1 MERSLHHD
9 DIQYNSTTLTVILIL
24 YSSSA
29 NAGLLD
35 SNKKEIMICLFISDL
50 FVSPL
55 TQRVLQMSKA
65 NP

>member
-1 MERSLHHD
+1 MESSLHHS
-9 DIQYNSTTLTVILIL
+9 DIHYNSPTLTVILL
-24 YSSSA
+24 LSNSST

-50 FVSPL
+50 FVSLL
-55 TQRVLQMSKA
+55 TQRVLQTSKA

>member
-1 MERSLHHD
+1 MESSLHHS
-9 DIQYNSTTLTVILIL
+9 DIQYNSTTLTVILL
-24 YSSSA
+24 LSNSST

-50 FVSPL
+50 FVSLL
-55 TQRVLQMSKA
+55 TQRVLQTSKA

>member
-1 MERSLHHD
+1 MERSLHHN
-9 DIQYNSTTLTVILIL
+9 DIQSNSTTLTVILLL
-24 YSSSA
+24 YNSST

-50 FVSPL
+50 FVSLL
-55 TQRVLQMSKA
+55 TQRVLQTSKA

>member
-1 MERSLHHD
+1 MERSLHYN
-9 DIQYNSTTLTVILIL
+9 DIQYSTTLTVISPLCN
-24 YSSSA
+24 SST
-29 NAGLLD
+29 NGGLLD

-55 TQRVLQMSKA
+55 TQRALQTNKA

>member
-1 MERSLHHD
+1 MERSLHHH
-9 DIQYNSTTLTVILIL
+9 DIQYNSTTLTVILL
-24 YSSSA
+24 LFNNST

-35 SNKKEIMICLFISDL
+35 SNKKGIMICLFISDL

-55 TQRVLQMSKA
+55 TQRALQMNKA

>member
-1 MERSLHHD
+1 MESSLHHS
-9 DIQYNSTTLTVILIL
+9 DIQYNSTTLTVVLL
-24 YSSSA
+24 LSNSST

-50 FVSPL
+50 FVSLL
-55 TQRVLQMSKA
+55 TQRVLQTSKA